1 MTQHRLRWL
10 SPFSDSVSPQSLDN
24 GSKNG
29 DADKDAQST
38 TDAGEHTTERLKTAL
53 DALLDTERGGV
64 KPVGS
69 VLEDHELDALKYGIL
84 ATVRDTGVKRI
95 LEKSGGNMTR
105 VITGAIELYNN
116 FLKLDE
122 GLDVWQLT
130 DKYPEI
136 AGGVLMEI
144 LLARPQRHIDP
155 RELLDLAYD

>member
-10 SPFSDSVSPQSLDN
+10 SPFSDTSPQSIDN

-29 DADKDAQST
+29 DNDAAAQST
-38 TDAGEHTTERLKTAL
+38 THRGEHTAERLKTAL

-95 LEKSGGNMTR
+95 LEKAGGNMTR

-116 FLKLDE
+116 FLRLDE
-122 GLDVWQLT
+122 ELDAWQLT

-144 LLARPQRHIDP
+144 LLARPQRPIDP
-155 RELLDLAYD
+155 RELFDLAYD